1 MIQFAHIKILW
12 FLLGAGLMVLG
23 YLLYLRHR
31 KRSLARL
38 GDLDLIEG
46 LMPEASRAALHWKF
60 LLLILGTILLIVA
73 TSGPRIGSKL
83 QEVEQKGREIIIA
96 LDVSNSMLAE
106 DIKPSRLERSKQM
119 INRMVDRMSNDKI
132 GLIVFAGD
140 AYTQI
145 PITDDYPSVKMFL
158 SGAGPDMVSK
168 QGTAIGSAIKLAVRS
183 FSSISEGEEAL
194 GSVPSQAIVVI
205 TDGENHEDDAV
216 GEAANAVEKGI
227 KVYTVGL
234 GDPNGV
240 PLPLSPGS
248 TAKRRDEAGQVVV
261 SKLNEKLLMEVAREG
276 EGAYIPGDRINSL
289 VDELDK
295 LERKE
300 ISTRVF
306 SEFAERF
313 QYFAGFALFFLLL
326 EFFIRSR
333 KNSFLQRLNLFNTGE
348 NETT

>member
-1 MIQFAHIKILW
+1 
-12 FLLGAGLMVLG
+12 MVLG
-23 YLLYLRHR
+23 YLLYWRHR
-31 KRSLARL
+31 KRSLAML
-38 GDLDLIEG
+38 GDRELIEG
-46 LMPEASRAALHWKF
+46 LMPEASGRALHWKF
-60 LLLILGTILLIVA
+60 LLLISGTILLIVA
-73 TSGPRIGSKL
+73 ASGPRIGSKL

-158 SGAGPDMVSK
+158 AGAGPDMVSK

-183 FSSISEGEEAL
+183 FSSLEEEDERG

-205 TDGENHEDDAV
+205 TDGENHEDDAE
-216 GEAANAVEKGI
+216 GEAARAVEKGV

-248 TAKRRDEAGQVVV
+248 TAKRRDENGQVVV
-261 SKLNEKLLMEVAREG
+261 SKLNEKLLMDVAREG

-295 LERKE
+295 LERAE
-300 ISTRVF
+300 IKTRVF
-306 SEFAERF
+306 SEFSERF
-313 QYFAGFALFFLLL
+313 QYFAGFALLFLVL

-333 KNSFLQRLNLFNTGE
+333 KSRLMQRMNLFRTGE
-348 NETT
+348 NGS

>member
-12 FLLGAGLMVLG
+12 FLLAAGAMLLG
-23 YLLYLRHR
+23 YLLYWRHR
-31 KRSLARL
+31 KRSFARL
-38 GDLDLIEG
+38 GDRDLLDG
-46 LMPEASRAALHWKF
+46 LMPEASGSALHWKF
-60 LLLILGTILLIVA
+60 LLLITGTILLIVSA
-73 TSGPRIGSKL
+73 SGPRIGSRL

-106 DIKPSRLERSKQM
+106 DITPSRLERSKQM

-168 QGTAIGSAIKLAVRS
+168 QGTAIGSAIKLAVKS
-183 FSSISEGEEAL
+183 FSSVDNEEDR
-194 GSVPSQAIVVI
+194 GRGVPSQAIVVI

-216 GEAANAVEKGI
+216 GEAAKAAEKGI
-227 KVYTVGL
+227 RIYTVGL

-240 PLPLSPGS
+240 PLPMSPGS
-248 TAKRRDEAGQVVV
+248 SSKRRDSEGQVVV
-261 SKLNEKLLMEVAREG
+261 SKLNEKLLIDVAREG
-276 EGAYIPGDRINSL
+276 KGAYIPGDRINSL

-295 LERKE
+295 LERVEVK
-300 ISTRVF
+300 TRVF

-313 QYFAGFALFFLLL
+313 QYFAGFALLFLVL

-333 KNSFLQRLNLFNTGE
+333 KNKLLSRMNLFRSGE
-348 NETT
+348 DRS

>member
-12 FLLGAGLMVLG
+12 FLLAAGAMIFG
-23 YLLYLRHR
+23 YLLYWRHR
-31 KRSLARL
+31 KRSIIKL
-38 GDLDLIEG
+38 GDGDLLKE
-46 LMPEASRAALHWKF
+46 LMPEASGPAMHWKF
-60 LLLILGTILLIVA
+60 ILLFIGTVLLIIA

-83 QEVEQKGREIIIA
+83 QEVEHKGREIIIA

-119 INRMVDRMSNDKI
+119 ISRMVDRMTNDKI

-145 PITDDYPSVKMFL
+145 PITDDYSSVKMFL

-168 QGTAIGSAIKLAVRS
+168 QGTAIGSAIHLAVRS
-183 FSSISEGEEAL
+183 FSSQESEREAGE
-194 GSVPSQAIVVI
+194 SIPSQAIVVI

-216 GEAANAVEKGI
+216 AEATQAAEQGI

-240 PLPLSPGS
+240 PVPLSPGS
-248 TAKRRDEAGQVVV
+248 SATRRDRDGNVVV
-261 SKLNEKLLMEVAREG
+261 SKLNEKLLKEVAENG
-276 EGAYIPGDRINSL
+276 KGAYIPGDRINSL
-289 VDELDK
+289 MDELDK
-295 LERKE
+295 LERAELK
-300 ISTRVF
+300 TRVF
-306 SEFAERF
+306 SEYAERF
-313 QYFAGFALFFLLL
+313 QYFAGFALLFLVL

-333 KNSFLQRLNLFNTGE
+333 KNRLLLRLDLFKTDE
-348 NETT
+348 Q

>member
-1 MIQFAHIKILW
+1 M
-12 FLLGAGLMVLG
+12 LG
-23 YLLYLRHR
+23 YGLYWRHR

-38 GDLDLIEG
+38 GDMELLEG
-46 LMPEASRAALHWKF
+46 LMPEASAHALHWKF
-60 LLLILGTILLIVA
+60 LLLITGTILLIVSA
-73 TSGPRIGSKL
+73 SGPRIGSKL

-119 INRMVDRMSNDKI
+119 INRMVDRMGNDKI

-183 FSSISEGEEAL
+183 FSSVESEEDRSR
-194 GSVPSQAIVVI
+194 SVPSQAIVVI

-216 GEAANAVEKGI
+216 SEAAKALEKGI

-248 TAKRRDEAGQVVV
+248 SSKRRDKEGQVVV
-261 SKLNEKLLMEVAREG
+261 SKLNEKLLIEIAREG

-295 LERKE
+295 LERVE
-300 ISTRVF
+300 VLTRVF

-313 QYFAGFALFFLLL
+313 QYFAGFALLFLVL

-333 KNSFLQRLNLFNTGE
+333 KKQVPVADKSF
-348 NETT
+348 

>member
-1 MIQFAHIKILW
+1 
-12 FLLGAGLMVLG
+12 
-23 YLLYLRHR
+23 
-31 KRSLARL
+31 
-38 GDLDLIEG
+38 
-46 LMPEASRAALHWKF
+46 
-60 LLLILGTILLIVA
+60 
-73 TSGPRIGSKL
+73 
-83 QEVEQKGREIIIA
+83 
-96 LDVSNSMLAE
+96 
-106 DIKPSRLERSKQM
+106 
-119 INRMVDRMSNDKI
+119 MSNDKI

-183 FSSISEGEEAL
+183 FSSHESEEGRSI
-194 GSVPSQAIVVI
+194 SVPSQAIVVI

-216 GEAANAVEKGI
+216 GEAAKAVEKGI

-248 TAKRRDEAGQVVV
+248 SAKRRDSDGQVVV
-261 SKLNEKLLMEVAREG
+261 SKLNEKLLMDVAREG
-276 EGAYIPGDRINSL
+276 NGAYIPGDRINSL
-289 VDELDK
+289 LEELDK
-295 LERKE
+295 LERAEVK
-300 ISTRVF
+300 TRVF

-313 QYFAGFALFFLLL
+313 QYFAGFALLFLVL

-333 KNSFLQRLNLFNTGE
+333 KNRVLLRINLFKTAE
-348 NETT
+348 K